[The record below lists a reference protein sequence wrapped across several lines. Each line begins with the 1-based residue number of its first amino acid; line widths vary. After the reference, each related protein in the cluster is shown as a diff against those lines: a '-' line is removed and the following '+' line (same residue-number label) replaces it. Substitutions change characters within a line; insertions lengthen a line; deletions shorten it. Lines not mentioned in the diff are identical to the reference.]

1 MFTSKEKQLMYA
13 ALGRNITK
21 MKILV
26 EQKKLHIDSVYKG
39 LTPLI
44 ACSAADQYDS
54 VLYCLS
60 GGADVDFK
68 CKKEGKTA
76 LMHAIAHGHL
86 KIVETLLNNGSDV
99 MAISKN
105 GMSVL
110 DLALEA
116 QNNSECPTH
125 KEHIEWC
132 DDASKCTFHKG
143 RLEIVNL
150 IKDLID

>member
-1 MFTSKEKQLMYA
+1 M
-13 ALGRNITK
+13 
-21 MKILV
+21 
-26 EQKKLHIDSVYKG
+26 
-39 LTPLI
+39 I

-60 GGADVDFK
+60 RGADVDFK

-116 QNNSECPTH
+116 QARQTLHCHVRSPERHGQC
-125 KEHIEWC
+125 
-132 DDASKCTFHKG
+132 
-143 RLEIVNL
+143 
-150 IKDLID
+150 